1 MTPIPPV
8 FIVHCTVYNPI
19 KTAKNDMKNPILW
32 GWEHPLLGV
41 GNICNSFFVALWVL
55 TLDKEDYG
63 SKCCPMWSLP
73 LLPSVIIAL
82 LKKRETKPHWHDRL
96 SFVDPVMKLEVLN
109 LMPLFCI
116 VLMITHFELH
126 SFALVPRWTL
136 MYCTAHT
143 KKRCWTEKLFCWIVG

>member
-1 MTPIPPV
+1 MANKTTNVMVDVNGEGVTPIPPV

-63 SKCCPMWSLP
+63 SKCCPM
-73 LLPSVIIAL
+73 
-82 LKKRETKPHWHDRL
+82 
-96 SFVDPVMKLEVLN
+96 
-109 LMPLFCI
+109 
-116 VLMITHFELH
+116 
-126 SFALVPRWTL
+126 
-136 MYCTAHT
+136 
-143 KKRCWTEKLFCWIVG
+143 